1 LLHLVKIQE
10 LLEAEVLTNDVDF
23 DITVSAV
30 KASDLMSDVLT
41 ECERGSLLLT
51 GLTNAQTVRTAE
63 VVDIGAIV
71 FVRGKRPPNETIEL
85 AKESKIPLLLT
96 KLTMFDACG
105 VLYSQNET

>member
-1 LLHLVKIQE
+1 MLLVKIQE
-10 LLEAEVLTNDVDF
+10 LLEAEVLTKDVDF

-63 VVDIGAIV
+63 VVDISAIV

-105 VLYSQNET
+105 VLYSQNLT